1 MNKYI
6 FYPGCSMEDN
16 ARSYYTSLMAIKD
29 GIDIE
34 LQEIEDWNCC
44 GATEY
49 FSVNQLPAYA
59 LVSRNLA
66 LAQEQAKGLNSIV
79 APCSACYLNL
89 SKTEH
94 YLSENK
100 DLNQT
105 INQALHAG
113 GMKYNPGSMKV
124 QHLLDVIN
132 NDVGLEKVK
141 QQVTKPL
148 KGLRIAPYYGCLILR
163 PDVNDRW
170 STPESHTALED
181 LLEAL
186 GATVVDYPMK
196 AECCSG
202 HMPQIDRDTA
212 YELIRHL
219 VGGAENQDADVIA
232 TLCPMCQLNLD
243 MYQKEVNR
251 YFGTKFKIPVL
262 YITQLM
268 GLAFGLAPDDLGIGS
283 EFVSA
288 RDALAKIGTELPDD
302 EVKLKRKTTKN
313 EGLPMPVM
321 PNEKK
326 ER

>member
-1 MNKYI
+1 MKKYI

-16 ARSYYTSLMAIKD
+16 AHSYFTSLMAIKD
-29 GIDIE
+29 GIDIG

-66 LAQEQAKGLNSIV
+66 LAQEQANGLDSIV

-89 SKTEH
+89 SKTEY
-94 YLSENK
+94 YLTENQ
-100 DLNQT
+100 DLNET
-105 INQALHAG
+105 VNQALIAG
-113 GMKYNPGSMKV
+113 GMKYKPGSMKV
-124 QHLLDVIN
+124 QHLLDVIY

-163 PDVNDRW
+163 PDVNEHW
-170 STPESHTALED
+170 TTPDSQNALED

-186 GATVVDYPMK
+186 GATVIDYPMK

-212 YELIRHL
+212 YEMIRHL
-219 VGGAENQDADVIA
+219 VGGASIENADVIA

-251 YFGTKFKIPVL
+251 YFGTKYKIPVL

-268 GLAFGLAPDDLGIGS
+268 GLAFGKSPGELGIGS
-283 EFVSA
+283 EFISA
-288 RDALAKIGTELPDD
+288 RSALAKIGSDLPDD
-302 EVKLKRKTTKN
+302 EVKPTRKTPKE
-313 EGLPMPVM
+313 EGLPMPIM
-321 PNEKK
+321 PDKKK